1 MIWVVIA
8 LTCALV
14 LSTPALG
21 DHDGEPGGGGPGH
34 GGGGGGNGDRPTA
47 IALDSHG
54 RTYVGFA
61 GTGDLMRI
69 TRKGK
74 ALKPFRVPTGGPVT
88 GLSIARYDRVWVDD
102 GRTAVLLRRDGTEVA
117 SLEHGPQRCPP
128 KAGRPDRYGGIESW
142 NRTVFVANR
151 CERTIEV
158 FRRGGRRLAVLR
170 PQGPGW
176 ARGLAHLPGRGRAH
190 ARLFVTM
197 PARGVVLVYDV
208 EKVRTGE
215 KPVRTVRIPRPPGGR
230 RPEPSGVVV
239 DRFAQVVV
247 SDRANHGLYFLDAG
261 HAFTR
266 YRTLGHPPRPGSGW
280 GRLGVPVGLAQHPQD
295 GTRLA
300 GTIVVAERRNAR
312 VQRWNTYGYTYWMTT
327 TVAP

>member
-21 DHDGEPGGGGPGH
+21 DHDGEPDSGGPGH